1 MASSL
6 FYRFF
11 APSLLAALLLSG
23 CCADNECNCPDEPLA
38 DAIVLRFGTGFTD
51 ADLDTIVVQRYPLYV
66 SNAPDPRKI
75 IPETATLVRT
85 GTHVRDSLVL
95 NNTTPFSQQNGTKL
109 NNYRYVVRYLRKVPL
124 KPNKAQLAYIID
136 SVALEGSYQG
146 DGCCTCY
153 QNTRKQLAA
162 RPDSLTPRNTRALKP
177 TPATII
183 K

>member
-1 MASSL
+1 MASSSV
-6 FYRFF
+6 YRFL
-11 APSLLAALLLSG
+11 APSLLTAVLLSG
-23 CCADNECNCPDEPLA
+23 CCADNECNCPNEPLA
-38 DAIVLRFGTGFTD
+38 DAIVLRFGRGFTD

-66 SNAPDPRKI
+66 STVSNPRQI
-75 IPETATLVRT
+75 VPETATIVRT

-109 NNYRYVVRYLRKVPL
+109 NNYRYVVRYLRKLPL

-153 QNTRKQLAA
+153 ENTKKQLAA
-162 RPDSLTPRNTRALKP
+162 RPDSLTPRNTRALAP
-177 TPATII
+177 SPAII
-183 K
+183 TR